1 MAAHADRARYTYAME
16 KLVSAALA
24 RAAAAV
30 AAADAILIGAG
41 AGMGVDSG
49 LPDFRGA
56 QGFWQAYPRYAEL
69 GLDFPA
75 LANPRWFHK
84 DPELAWGFYG
94 HRLQL
99 YRDAVPHAGFAQ
111 LLAWA
116 RQRRY
121 GAAVFTS
128 NVDGQFQK
136 AGFAAAGVPI
146 YECHG
151 SIHLLQCL
159 RECGVGLVPADG
171 ITVQISEQTLRAEP
185 PLPSCPR
192 CHGLL
197 RPSILMFGDAGWDSR
212 NSDAQDEK
220 LQAWLGQVAAAGAR
234 AVVIECGA
242 GLHVPTVR
250 WFCAESARRLRAPLL
265 RINPR
270 EAVADGGGY
279 EHIALPLGA
288 AETLRRIAN
297 HPQPPQVA
305 PL

>member
-1 MAAHADRARYTYAME
+1 ME
-16 KLVSAALA
+16 KRVSAALQQ
-24 RAAAAV
+24 AAAAV
-30 AAADAILIGAG
+30 AAADAILVGAG
-41 AGMGVDSG
+41 AGLGVDSG

-56 QGFWQAYPRYAEL
+56 QGFWRAYPRYAEL

-99 YRDAVPHAGFAQ
+99 YRDTMPHSGFAR
-111 LLAWA
+111 LLGWA
-116 RQRRY
+116 ARRPH

-136 AGFAAAGVPI
+136 AGFAAAGIPI
-146 YECHG
+146 HECHG
-151 SIHLLQCL
+151 SIHFLQCL
-159 RECGVGLVPADG
+159 RDCGVGLLPATG
-171 ITVQISEQTLRAEP
+171 ITVELSPQTLRATP

-197 RPSILMFGDAGWDSR
+197 RPSILMFGDAGWDSQQ
-212 NSDAQDEK
+212 SEAQEVQ
-220 LQAWLGQVAAAGAR
+220 LQRWLDKVLSSGAR

-242 GLHVPTVR
+242 GLHIPTVR
-250 WFCAESARRLRAPLL
+250 WFCSESARRLRAPLL

-270 EAVADGGGY
+270 ESEADSGGY

-288 AETLRRIAN
+288 AEALARIDA
-297 HPQPPQVA
+297 
-305 PL
+305 LIG

>member
-1 MAAHADRARYTYAME
+1 MDKR
-16 KLVSAALA
+16 VSAAIEQ
-24 RAAAAV
+24 AAAAV

-41 AGMGVDSG
+41 AGLGVDSG

-56 QGFWQAYPRYAEL
+56 QGFWKAYPRYAEL

-99 YRDAVPHAGFAQ
+99 YRDTTPHSGFAR

-116 RQRRY
+116 ARRPY

-136 AGFAAAGVPI
+136 AGFAAVGIPI
-146 YECHG
+146 HECHG

-159 RECGVGLVPADG
+159 RDCGVGLLPATD
-171 ITVQISEQTLRAEP
+171 THVTISPQTLRAEP

-197 RPSILMFGDAGWDSR
+197 RPSILMFADAGWDSQK
-212 NSDAQDEK
+212 SDAQEAQ
-220 LQAWLGQVAAAGAR
+220 LQRWLDKVHSCGAR

-242 GLHVPTVR
+242 GLHIPTVR
-250 WFCAESARRLRAPLL
+250 WFCAESARRLRAPLV

-270 EAVADGGGY
+270 EPEADSGGY
-279 EHIALPLGA
+279 EHIALPLRA
-288 AETLRRIAN
+288 AEALERIDA
-297 HPQPPQVA
+297 
-305 PL
+305 LDRC

>member
-1 MAAHADRARYTYAME
+1 ME

-24 RAAAAV
+24 RAADAI

-56 QGFWQAYPRYAEL
+56 QGFWRAYPRYAEL

-84 DPELAWGFYG
+84 DPALAWGFYG
-94 HRLQL
+94 HRLHL
-99 YRDAVPHAGFAQ
+99 YRDTMPHSGFAR

-116 RQRRY
+116 GQRRH

-136 AGFAAAGVPI
+136 AGFAAAGIPI
-146 YECHG
+146 HECHG
-151 SIHLLQCL
+151 SIHFLQCL
-159 RECGVGLVPADG
+159 RECGVGLVPASGFAID
-171 ITVQISEQTLRAEP
+171 IAEETLRARP

-197 RPSILMFGDAGWDSR
+197 RPSILMFGDAGWDSQ
-212 NSDAQDEK
+212 NSDAQEK
-220 LQAWLGQVAAAGAR
+220 LLQDWLNRAESAGAR

-242 GLHVPTVR
+242 GLHIPTVR
-250 WFCAESARRLRAPLL
+250 WFCAESARRLRAPLI

-270 EAVADGGGY
+270 EADADAGGY

-288 AETLRRIAN
+288 AETLQRIAAHAPSSEA
-297 HPQPPQVA
+297 HPV
-305 PL
+305 

>member
-1 MAAHADRARYTYAME
+1 ME
-16 KLVSAALA
+16 NRVSAALEQ
-24 RAAAAV
+24 AAAAV
-30 AAADAILIGAG
+30 AAAEAILIGAG
-41 AGMGVDSG
+41 AGLGVDSG

-99 YRDAVPHAGFAQ
+99 YRDTTPHSGFAR

-116 RQRRY
+116 ARRPY
-121 GAAVFTS
+121 AAAVFTS
-128 NVDGQFQK
+128 NVDGQFHK
-136 AGFAAAGVPI
+136 AGFAASGIPI
-146 YECHG
+146 HECHG
-151 SIHLLQCL
+151 SIHSLQCL
-159 RECGVGLVPADG
+159 RDCGVGIVPATD
-171 ITVQISEQTLRAEP
+171 IKVDISPQTLRATP

-197 RPSILMFGDAGWDSR
+197 RPSILMFGDAGWDSQK
-212 NSDAQDEK
+212 SDAQEVQ
-220 LQAWLGQVAAAGAR
+220 LQRWLDKVQSSGAR

-242 GLHVPTVR
+242 GLHIPTVR
-250 WFCAESARRLRAPLL
+250 WFCSESARRLRAPLV

-270 EAVADGGGY
+270 ESEADSGGY

-288 AETLRRIAN
+288 AEALARIDALLGL
-297 HPQPPQVA
+297 PV
-305 PL
+305 